1 MTHFDPQDPRLTA
14 FALGELTGDERAE
27 FETHVASCAECAKLI
42 DELKQLGELV
52 TAGLRQDGAVPEKL
66 TQLPLQVAS
75 KEPAR
80 RWNRRRVFAYATA
93 ASLAGVIVGVMV
105 TQRQPDLTVH
115 VAAQNGESGETNHG
129 NADVNQIEKTS
140 LRIPKEVVKSTSSKF
155 LDSRVEVP
163 AKKANAMNGDAVK
176 GAVESS
182 KGPVR
187 EYLVNDS
194 AGSKGRGQASNEP
207 VPPPMSVAPTV
218 GQSLHFKSAPL
229 PASSAMPTG
238 ATAAPSPNATPRNNA
253 DYSDYS
259 FRPRAA
265 NAPNPSPEA
274 KVRMLEN
281 ANRAIP
287 VTSGVP
293 MNKAIEEVE
302 AERAAMLREGRNPA
316 THNFNT
322 ESYARIHDNPFLD
335 SKTNP
340 LSTFSIDVDTGSYSN
355 VRRFLTGN
363 QLPPPDAVRIEEL
376 LNYFSYDY
384 APPTGEHPFAAHVEV
399 ASAPW
404 MPAHR
409 LVRVGIKGKV
419 VTREQRP
426 AANLVFLIDV
436 SGSMSS
442 DNKLPLV
449 KKALKLLVD
458 QLDEK
463 DRVSMVVYAGASGL
477 VLDTTPAYQKEA
489 ILTAIDRLQS
499 GGSTNGGAGIQL
511 AYAKATAAF
520 IKEGVNRVILATD
533 GDFNVGV
540 TNQGELT
547 RLIEKEAKSG
557 VFLSVLGFGMGN
569 LKDATLEQLADKGNG
584 TYGYID
590 TLAEARK
597 VFVEQVNGTL
607 VTIAKDVK
615 IQIEFNPAQVASY
628 RLIGYENRLLRKE
641 DFNDDTKDAG
651 EIGAGHTVTALYEV
665 VPVGVNTR
673 PGNSAAPAVD
683 PLKYQTPAAT
693 PMPAVK
699 LPDASSALDELL
711 TLKLRYKQPDGD
723 KSTLIETPAKD
734 SKTSFEQASS
744 DLRFAASVAAFGMR
758 LRGSEHAGD
767 ISWPQI
773 IEFARRATGEDAN
786 GYRHEFV
793 TLVEQAAKLSKR

>member
-14 FALGELTGDERAE
+14 FALGELTGVERAE

-42 DELKQLGELV
+42 DESKQLGELV
-52 TAGLRQDGAVPEKL
+52 TAGLRYDGAVPEKL
-66 TQLPLQVAS
+66 AQLPLQVAS

-93 ASLAGVIVGVMV
+93 ASLAGVIVGGVWIS
-105 TQRQPDLTVH
+105 QL
-115 VAAQNGESGETNHG
+115 
-129 NADVNQIEKTS
+129 KTS
-140 LRIPKEVVKSTSSKF
+140 RYLDMTAQVSSFTKNEKLLNTRLRGASSPDKSPVKNTDGVVLNLEYPQDMRNTENLVGDEVLRRQSAKTGEGAKSAMAEKNLPKESTKSAVD
-155 LDSRVEVP
+155 LAPVQPPPP
-163 AKKANAMNGDAVK
+163 AIRPTAQASPNRTQS
-176 GAVESS
+176 ESS
-182 KGPVR
+182 APTIAPMLRAIAKPSNGNPPPAAENKPIGPQP
-187 EYLVNDS
+187 
-194 AGSKGRGQASNEP
+194 AGS
-207 VPPPMSVAPTV
+207 PTF
-218 GQSLHFKSAPL
+218 SKL
-229 PASSAMPTG
+229 
-238 ATAAPSPNATPRNNA
+238 PSPYYL
-253 DYSDYS
+253 DDDIHYSPTDLN
-259 FRPRAA
+259 FRL
-265 NAPNPSPEA
+265 
-274 KVRMLEN
+274 K
-281 ANRAIP
+281 
-287 VTSGVP
+287 
-293 MNKAIEEVE
+293 
-302 AERAAMLREGRNPA
+302 EGREFGGVQVVRDAPRS
-316 THNFNT
+316 NT

-376 LNYFSYDY
+376 LNYFNYDY

-419 VTREQRP
+419 FTREQRP

-449 KKALKLLVD
+449 KKALKLIVD

-511 AYAKATAAF
+511 AYAKASEAF

-628 RLIGYENRLLRKE
+628 RLIGYENRMLRKE

-673 PGNSAAPAVD
+673 PGNSATQAVD
-683 PLKYQTPAAT
+683 PLKYQTPAAS
-693 PMPAVK
+693 PMSAVK
-699 LPDASSALDELL
+699 PTDVVNTLDELL

-723 KSTLIETPAKD
+723 KSTLIETPVKD

-793 TLVEQAAKLSKR
+793 TLVEQAAKLSKK

>member
-1 MTHFDPQDPRLTA
+1 MTHFDQNDPRLTA
-14 FALGELTGDERAE
+14 FALDELTGDERAE
-27 FETHVASCAECAKLI
+27 FETHVASCAECVKLV
-42 DELKQLGELV
+42 DDVRQLGELV
-52 TAGLRQDGAVPEKL
+52 TASVRQDGTVPQKL

-75 KEPAR
+75 KAPVR
-80 RWNRRRVFAYATA
+80 RWNRRRVLAYATA
-93 ASLAGVIVGVMV
+93 ASVIGIGVTILLFVNSGNLRSLETHIV
-105 TQRQPDLTVH
+105 
-115 VAAQNGESGETNHG
+115 ASFG
-129 NADVNQIEKTS
+129 NKPEEVLNQITEEEIKPAKELALISTAVS
-140 LRIPKEVVKSTSSKF
+140 QSVGAQGAVSNLPADARRAVGIPVGTNDPVPLKVDIGEVNVFKSTGTPYGAT
-155 LDSRVEVP
+155 RP
-163 AKKANAMNGDAVK
+163 APNANSPRPPIATK
-176 GAVESS
+176 
-182 KGPVR
+182 PQ
-187 EYLVNDS
+187 
-194 AGSKGRGQASNEP
+194 AGSA
-207 VPPPMSVAPTV
+207 VAPT
-218 GQSLHFKSAPL
+218 AARP
-229 PASSAMPTG
+229 SSISGPQPSMQ
-238 ATAAPSPNATPRNNA
+238 PSP
-253 DYSDYS
+253 
-259 FRPRAA
+259 
-265 NAPNPSPEA
+265 
-274 KVRMLEN
+274 VQQ
-281 ANRAIP
+281 
-287 VTSGVP
+287 VTSAVP
-293 MNKAIEEVE
+293 MNKLLEE
-302 AERAAMLREGRNPA
+302 AERKAWAVQHEGREFGDVQVVREAPRR
-316 THNFNT
+316 NT

-449 KKALKLLVD
+449 KQALKLLVE

-477 VLDTTPAYQKEA
+477 VLDTTPAYQKET

-511 AYAKATAAF
+511 AYAKATEAF

-533 GDFNVGV
+533 GDFNVGI

-590 TLAEARK
+590 TVAEARK

-607 VTIAKDVK
+607 LTIAKDVK

-673 PGNSAAPAVD
+673 GANPATPAVD
-683 PLKYQTPAAT
+683 PLKYQTPPTKPQPEVKPTDAANT
-693 PMPAVK
+693 
-699 LPDASSALDELL
+699 LDELL

-723 KSTLIETPAKD
+723 KSTLIETPIKD
-734 SKTSFEQASS
+734 SQTSFEQASG
-744 DLRFAASVAAFGMR
+744 DFRFAASVAAFGMR

-773 IEFARRATGEDAN
+773 IDFARRATGEDAN

-793 TLVEQAAKLSKR
+793 TLAEQAAKLSGKK

>member
-1 MTHFDPQDPRLTA
+1 MTHFDQNDPRLTA
-14 FALGELTGDERAE
+14 FALGELNGAERAE
-27 FETHVASCAECAKLI
+27 FETHVASCGECARLVE
-42 DELKQLGELV
+42 ELRQLGELV
-52 TAGLRQDGAVPEKL
+52 TAGLRHDGAVPEKL

-75 KEPAR
+75 KEPVG
-80 RWNRRRVFAYATA
+80 RWDRRRVFAYATA
-93 ASLAGVIVGVMV
+93 ASLAGVIVGGAWLVPTGRQQMEGDLRV
-105 TQRQPDLTVH
+105 DRGDDLSRTSYRERKLTQDKDRVFLNFEDPKVGPYLNFEDPQDMLH
-115 VAAQNGESGETNHG
+115 KEKLIRAEIARREAA
-129 NADVNQIEKTS
+129 
-140 LRIPKEVVKSTSSKF
+140 
-155 LDSRVEVP
+155 
-163 AKKANAMNGDAVK
+163 AKAGDASKSAIEPK
-176 GAVESS
+176 GNEAERVGTALAPASLPTVPNVPLSRSGSLPTATSPGTASAS
-182 KGPVR
+182 KSENHFYMP
-187 EYLVNDS
+187 
-194 AGSKGRGQASNEP
+194 AAAAP
-207 VPPPMSVAPTV
+207 APTV
-218 GQSLHFKSAPL
+218 PQPAGPAPNVSLPKAYHLQDDVGYVPPQDPLHFKLNREQDSSQATRERPGWQQMM
-229 PASSAMPTG
+229 ASV
-238 ATAAPSPNATPRNNA
+238 
-253 DYSDYS
+253 D
-259 FRPRAA
+259 
-265 NAPNPSPEA
+265 
-274 KVRMLEN
+274 
-281 ANRAIP
+281 
-287 VTSGVP
+287 
-293 MNKAIEEVE
+293 
-302 AERAAMLREGRNPA
+302 
-316 THNFNT
+316 NT

-355 VRRFLTGN
+355 VRRFLTVN

-449 KKALKLLVD
+449 KKALKLLVE

-463 DRVSMVVYAGASGL
+463 DRVSLVVYAGASGL
-477 VLDTTPAYQKEA
+477 VLDTTPAYQKET

-511 AYAKATAAF
+511 AYAKATEAF

-590 TLAEARK
+590 TFAEARK

-673 PGNSAAPAVD
+673 PANPATPAVD

-693 PMPAVK
+693 PMPVEK
-699 LPDASSALDELL
+699 LPDAATAFDELL

-723 KSTLIETPAKD
+723 KSALVETPVKD
-734 SKTSFEQASS
+734 SKTSFEQASG

-767 ISWPQI
+767 ISWTQI
-773 IEFARRATGEDAN
+773 IDFARRATGEDAN

-793 TLVEQAAKLSKR
+793 TLAEQAAKLSGKK